1 MNILTLTITVSAPRA
16 LVFNFLAD
24 VESLPKWSGN
34 YCESIALRRGGWWAF
49 TAEGEQ
55 VVSIDANAETGVI
68 DVYAGPSTESMTL
81 TPIRVVALSTRHT
94 LVTFVLIEAPDRGP
108 EVFERRCRI
117 WREAV
122 KGLLSRFGGGELHSP
137 DTTPQLV
144 ELGLN

>member
-1 MNILTLTITVSAPRA
+1 MNILTLTITVSAPRDV
-16 LVFNFLAD
+16 VFNFLAD
-24 VESLPKWSGN
+24 VESLPKWSGS

-55 VVSIDANAETGVI
+55 VVWIDSNVDAGVI
-68 DVYAGPSTESMTL
+68 DVHAGPSPERATL

-94 LVTFVLIEAPDRGP
+94 LVSFVLIETPGQGAA
-108 EVFERRCRI
+108 VFERRCRI

-122 KGLLSRFGGGELHSP
+122 KGLLHRFGGGELHSP
-137 DTTPQLV
+137 DTTPQLM

>member
-1 MNILTLTITVSAPRA
+1 MNILTLTITVSAPRE

-24 VESLPKWSGN
+24 VESLPKWSGG

-49 TAEGEQ
+49 TADGEQ
-55 VVSIDANAETGVI
+55 VVAIDSNADAGVI
-68 DVYAGPSTESMTL
+68 DVRAGPTSERMTL
-81 TPIRVVALSTRHT
+81 TPIRVVALSARHT
-94 LVTFVLIEAPDRGP
+94 LVSFVLIEAPDRGP

-122 KGLLSRFGGGELHSP
+122 KGLLNRFGGGELHTP
-137 DTTPQLV
+137 DTTPHLM